1 MSFWYFS
8 QAELLQ
14 QSMNFTQNQFFHS
27 SFISL
32 LLWEAVI
39 IFSKLPEMGNA
50 GLSSNGDLQVLCWD
64 SETLPGQG
72 QARSICTQHGKSSLS
87 GNLCVLFYEKK
98 PPKLS
103 CVGPQHWGT
112 DRSFPNTWRHKKEGT
127 VCCPK
132 MRPTMKTFKQQY
144 FP

>member
-39 IFSKLPEMGNA
+39 ISSKLPEMGNA
-50 GLSSNGDLQVLCWD
+50 GLSSNGDLQVLCWP
-64 SETLPGQG
+64 SETLSGQG
-72 QARSICTQHGKSSLS
+72 QARSTCTQHGKSSLS
-87 GNLCVLFYEKK
+87 GKLCVLFYEKK
-98 PPKLS
+98 TPKLS
-103 CVGPQHWGT
+103 SVGPQHWGT
-112 DRSFPNTWRHKKEGT
+112 DRSFPKTWRHKTEGT
-127 VCCPK
+127 VFCPK
-132 MRPTMKTFKQQY
+132 WDTPWKRSNSNI